1 MILVSCSAGG
11 IYNWFRATMSETQ
24 PHQYAL
30 VAYVRNSL
38 GQFVENLRAE
48 LHPAHAHLPA
58 HLSVLPPRPLVG
70 GEEAAFD
77 ALRQACANVEPFDVE
92 MGEVEAFIPTTPT
105 VFIRVARAAYRL
117 RELHDV
123 LNTDGLTYTE
133 PLVYMPHLTIA
144 KLDDNQRAREVFE
157 IARNRWAQ
165 FDGSRCVTIDQLT
178 FVRGRDHRW
187 TDIADI
193 DLARKNR

>member
-1 MILVSCSAGG
+1 
-11 IYNWFRATMSETQ
+11 MSETQ
-24 PHQYAL
+24 SHQYAL

-70 GEEAAFD
+70 TEDEAFD

-117 RELHDV
+117 RELHDH
-123 LNTDGLTYTE
+123 LNIDGLTYTE
-133 PLVYMPHLTIA
+133 PLIYMPHLTIA
-144 KLDDNQRAREVFE
+144 KLDDNQRAREVFD
-157 IARNRWAQ
+157 IALRRWGQ

-187 TDIADI
+187 TDIAHI
-193 DLARKNR
+193 DLTRKNR